1 MEKKRQYPG
10 LDVVKF
16 ILALL
21 VAQRHVIQIF
31 FVESSRWR
39 TLIGSWLSNLAVP
52 VFFII
57 SGFLLF
63 RKVEERDR
71 NPQVIRRFCWRS
83 IRLYLLWSVLYWGTD
98 FYNWYHGEQDL
109 AAGIR
114 EYTHRFLFDSTIPQ
128 LWYLPAL
135 AVAGFLVWFFYTRGM
150 KLWLILIAGAALLAA
165 GVIGD
170 NWYFNQRLPMRMQ
183 QGLQMYRQVF
193 LTMRNGVFYGFF
205 YVAVGLAF
213 ARTRRRLP
221 VWAAFSSFA
230 ASLAAMYWEVTH
242 CYNTNFTF
250 FAAPAAIFL
259 FMAASQLELPERKL
273 YPRLRAMSEWIYLSH
288 FYFFY
293 FLTWL
298 RPWIPV
304 PLDSKNVTALI
315 ILPMVL
321 FSWVMVRLSETKGG
335 AWIKKLI

>member
-1 MEKKRQYPG
+1 MEKKIQYPG

-16 ILALL
+16 LLALL

-31 FVESSRWR
+31 FVEDSRWR
-39 TLIGSWLSNLAVP
+39 TIIGSWLSNLAVP

-63 RKVEERDR
+63 GKVPERSRDSR
-71 NPQVIRRFCWRS
+71 VIRRFCWRS
-83 IRLYLLWSVLYWGTD
+83 IRLYLIWSVLYWGTD
-98 FYNWYHGEQDL
+98 FYNWCNGEQDL
-109 AAGIR
+109 AGGIR
-114 EYTHRFLFDSTIPQ
+114 EYIHRFLFDSTIPQ

-135 AVAGFLVWFFYTRGM
+135 ALAGFLVWFVYTRGM
-150 KLWLILIAGAALLAA
+150 RLWQILVLGAVLLTV

-170 NWYFNQRLPMRMQ
+170 NWYFNQRLPM
-183 QGLQMYRQVF
+183 GLQQALMWYRQVF

-205 YVAVGLAF
+205 YVALGLFF
-213 ARTRRRLP
+213 AKTRRRLP
-221 VWAAFSSFA
+221 VWAAFLGFVA
-230 ASLAAMYWEVTH
+230 ALAALHREVTH
-242 CYNTNFTF
+242 CYNTNLTF
-250 FAAPAAIFL
+250 FAAPAACFL
-259 FMAASQLELPERKL
+259 FSAASRLGLPERKL

-304 PLDSKNVTALI
+304 PLNSKTVTALI
-315 ILPMVL
+315 ILPMLL
-321 FSWVMVRLSETKGG
+321 FAWGMTRLSETKGG
-335 AWIKKLI
+335 AWIKRLI